1 MYSTSKSAFRKSSP
15 KRFYDVQEAPNATHA
30 LNPKSKQAHD
40 RDRVPDF
47 YTQTSRVTAQP
58 PSFVC
63 DAGQGSA
70 SKAGS
75 TFHKSRANSFAPQGQ
90 MSSPVLS

>member
-1 MYSTSKSAFRKSSP
+1 VN
-15 KRFYDVQEAPNATHA
+15 DAPGATHA
-30 LNPKSKQAHD
+30 LNPLTKQAHD

-58 PSFVC
+58 PTFVC
-63 DAGQGSA
+63 DEGKGSA
-70 SKAGS
+70 SKANS

-90 MSSPVLS
+90 MSSPVLSQMKLRSFYEQHG

>member
-1 MYSTSKSAFRKSSP
+1 MYYHSSKSAFRKSSP
-15 KRFYDVQEAPNATHA
+15 KRFYDVQEAPGATHA
-30 LNPKSKQAHD
+30 LNPLTKQAHD

-63 DAGQGSA
+63 DDAKAQSA
-70 SKAGS
+70 SKANS
-75 TFHKSRANSFAPQGQ
+75 TFHKSRANSFAP
-90 MSSPVLS
+90 